1 MSFRVPPARCN
12 VFSRF
17 LKACRTCASKLPASA
32 APASSTNPTWPASQI
47 VLPPSVTTAGE
58 NEYFASQ
65 DGSMILFS
73 SGIFALHAEY
83 AFREIRERTLELDP
97 DFVPLNPGHGGY
109 ESGSMV

>member
-1 MSFRVPPARCN
+1 MSFNVPPARCS

-17 LKACRTCASKLPASA
+17 LKACRTCASKLPASE

-65 DGSMILFS
+65 DGSMIVFF
-73 SGIFALHAEY
+73 SGIFLSHAELVGI
-83 AFREIRERTLELDP
+83 AFQRGSDCTFAKSVTLELDP
-97 DFVPLNPGHGGY
+97 DFVSLNPG
-109 ESGSMV
+109 